1 MKKYSIG
8 VRIFLA
14 SVIMI
19 TLLPVLFSFY
29 SSKDKPVAKV
39 FTLAEQQYS
48 RMLEVSKDYSKYPR
62 GGAPDGSLRYVS
74 IKDWTGGFWPG
85 SLWYVYEY
93 NHKEQWKEAAIK
105 WTESLEANQY
115 NTDHH
120 DIGFMMNCSYG
131 NAYRITGNEKYKAIL
146 VQSARSLC
154 KRFSPVTG
162 AIQSWGE
169 KKSPGGKNTWQFPV
183 IIDNMMNLELLFL
196 ATQFSGDSSFYRIA
210 VQHAETT
217 MKNQLR
223 PDYSCY
229 HVVNYDKGTGK
240 VLHQQTA
247 QGYADNS
254 TWSRGQAWGVYGFTL
269 CYRATHDKRYL
280 ETAQHMADF
289 FLDHPNLPADK
300 IPYWDFN
307 ANQPGYQPDWNYDA
321 AKFTP
326 PPRDAAAAS
335 IICSAL
341 FELSGYSEKRLAKKY
356 RKAAFAMLHSLSSD
370 AYLAS
375 PGTNSNFLLKHG
387 VGNIPGGTEIDVP
400 LVYADYYFL
409 EALLRSQKK

>member
-1 MKKYSIG
+1 MTILL
-8 VRIFLA
+8 I
-14 SVIMI
+14 VII
-19 TLLPVLFSFY
+19 LPSLFSFQNY
-29 SSKDKPVAKV
+29 EFKPVAKV
-39 FTLAEQQYS
+39 FALAEKQYTK
-48 RMLEVSKDYSKYPR
+48 MLEVSADLSKYPR
-62 GGAPDGSLRYVS
+62 GGAPDGGLRYVS
-74 IKDWTGGFWPG
+74 IRDWTGGFWPG
-85 SLWYVYEY
+85 ALWYVYEY
-93 NHKEQWKEAAIK
+93 NHNDQWKEAATK

-131 NAYRITGNEKYKAIL
+131 NAYRLTGNEKYKTVLI
-146 VQSARSLC
+146 QSAKSLC

-169 KKSPGGKNTWQFPV
+169 KKSLGGKNTWQYPV

-196 ATQFSGDSSFYRIA
+196 ATELSGDSSYYRIA

-217 MKNQLR
+217 IKNQLR

-229 HVVNYDKGTGK
+229 HVVDYDKQTGK

-269 CYRATHDKRYL
+269 CYRGTKNKRYL

-289 FLDHPNLPADK
+289 FLDNPSLPKDK

-321 AKFTP
+321 TKFTP
-326 PPRDAAAAS
+326 PPRDAAAAA

-341 FELSGYSEKRLAKKY
+341 FELSNYSQKDLKKKY
-356 RKAAFAMLHSLSSD
+356 RNAAISILRSLSSEE
-370 AYLAS
+370 YLATTGS
-375 PGTNSNFLLKHG
+375 NNNFLLKHC

-409 EALLRSQKK
+409 EALLRYKKTK